1 VLGTVLNPWNPL
13 WVKLLRSGSNCLFQT
28 RCGSGI
34 CSLVLLGWPC
44 GSGVMVGR
52 EIKSFCRGQWVWL
65 GKSCLGNGLGM
76 GLGLVGFFL
85 GGSAA
90 RPRENGLGIWVP
102 QVDGNAKI
110 THENRPKSAA
120 SKYFNR
126 TDFRRAC
133 GLTLR
138 GGGRGGPGAA
148 VVGGRGGLF
157 RVGDAL
163 VRSIKSGGGCAAI
176 CCALR
181 TYGRRVVRYCPA
193 LFSSRIRAQ
202 RSFGNRCGGSLAR
215 SRAGKGWVGP
225 CSTTP

>member
-1 VLGTVLNPWNPL
+1 
-13 WVKLLRSGSNCLFQT
+13 
-28 RCGSGI
+28 
-34 CSLVLLGWPC
+34 
-44 GSGVMVGR
+44 MVGR

-176 CCALR
+176 CRALR

-193 LFSSRIRAQ
+193 LSSSRMRAQ
-202 RSFGNRCGGSLAR
+202 RSFGNRGGGSLAR
-215 SRAGKGWVGP
+215 SRAGSGLARPRPQRSFRGWIQAGGTRGLRFKHRRAESLHELRVHGGRGQAGDAP
-225 CSTTP
+225 PRRPSR